1 MLFASQC
8 TKKAIAFSFT
18 KVRSFKSKTIGRRFD
33 SELISVFNSAIAS
46 SSIWPLTVKTT
57 SPFSDLW
64 ILSILCRH
72 LDCMPKANGK
82 LLILQQLATAL
93 IVQVGQL
100 AKFVQ
105 SQDLSKLVQKGLLF
119 SRIGDLEAVF
129 VDL

>member
-1 MLFASQC
+1 
-8 TKKAIAFSFT
+8 
-18 KVRSFKSKTIGRRFD
+18 
-33 SELISVFNSAIAS
+33 
-46 SSIWPLTVKTT
+46 
-57 SPFSDLW
+57 
-64 ILSILCRH
+64 
-72 LDCMPKANGK
+72 MPKANGK